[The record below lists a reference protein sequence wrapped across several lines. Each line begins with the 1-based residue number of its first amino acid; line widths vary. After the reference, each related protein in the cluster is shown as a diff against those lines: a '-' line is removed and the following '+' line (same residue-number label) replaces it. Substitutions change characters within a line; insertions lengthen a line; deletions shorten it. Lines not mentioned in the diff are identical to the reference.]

1 MKTIV
6 VPTDFSAISLNA
18 VNYAADLACVIGTRL
33 SLMHVVPMPITFGE
47 LLTPAES
54 MTEMTTQGAEQL
66 KQLAEKMRIRTDGK
80 LEIATELRQGDVVAA
95 INDYC
100 NSTDTYA
107 VVMGV
112 ESTGVF
118 ERFLFGGKT
127 FSAMEH
133 LSWPLIIVPPGT
145 NFEGIKKIGLAC
157 DLHKVK
163 ETVPVDEIKSLLNKF
178 QAEFH
183 VLYISDGTADA
194 FNAETIKESLW
205 LRDLLGVLH
214 PTYHFIGGKDIE
226 ESINEFAKENAFDFL
241 IIIPRKHTLINKIF
255 QHSYS
260 KNLVLHTQV
269 PVLAIHE

>member
-18 VNYAADLACVIGTRL
+18 VNYAADLACVISANL
-33 SLMHVVPMPITFGE
+33 SLIHVSPLPMTFGE
-47 LLTPAES
+47 LLTPVES
-54 MTEMTTQGAEQL
+54 MAEMAAKGEEQL
-66 KQLAEKMRIRTDGK
+66 KWLTEKIRNRTQGK
-80 LEIATELRQGDVVAA
+80 LTITSEVRQGNVVSA
-95 INDYC
+95 IDDYC
-100 NSTDTYA
+100 NSVNTYA

-112 ESTGVF
+112 ESTGAF

-127 FSAMEH
+127 FSAMEQ

-145 NFEGIKKIGLAC
+145 RFEGIRKIGLAC

-163 ETVPVDEIKSLLNKF
+163 ETIPVEELKSLVNKF
-178 QAEFH
+178 QAAFH
-183 VLYISDGTADA
+183 VLYISDGSEDA
-194 FNAETIKESLW
+194 FNAETIKESVW
-205 LRDLLGVLH
+205 LRNLLGTLH
-214 PTYHFIGGKDIE
+214 PIYHFISSRDIE
-226 ESINEFAKENAFDFL
+226 ESINEFAKENEFDFL
-241 IIIPRKHTLINKIF
+241 IIIPRKHTLISKIF

>member
-18 VNYAADLACVIGTRL
+18 VNYAADLACVIGANL
-33 SLMHVVPMPITFGE
+33 SLIHVSPLPITFGE
-47 LLTPAES
+47 LLTPVES
-54 MTEMTTQGAEQL
+54 MAEMAAKGEEQL
-66 KQLAEKMRIRTDGK
+66 KWLTEKITDRTQGK
-80 LEIATELRQGDVVAA
+80 LTITSEVRQGHVVSA

-100 NSTDTYA
+100 NSVNTYA

-112 ESTGVF
+112 ESTGTV

-127 FSAMEH
+127 FSAMEQ

-145 NFEGIKKIGLAC
+145 RFEGIRKIGLAC

-163 ETVPVDEIKSLLNKF
+163 ETLPVEELKSLVNKF
-178 QAEFH
+178 QAAFH
-183 VLYISDGTADA
+183 VLYISDGSEGA
-194 FNAETIKESLW
+194 FNAATIKESIW
-205 LRDLLGVLH
+205 LRKLLGALH
-214 PTYHFIGGKDIE
+214 PTYHFIAGKDIE
-226 ESINEFAKENAFDFL
+226 ESINEFAKENEFDFL

-269 PVLAIHE
+269 PVMAIHE